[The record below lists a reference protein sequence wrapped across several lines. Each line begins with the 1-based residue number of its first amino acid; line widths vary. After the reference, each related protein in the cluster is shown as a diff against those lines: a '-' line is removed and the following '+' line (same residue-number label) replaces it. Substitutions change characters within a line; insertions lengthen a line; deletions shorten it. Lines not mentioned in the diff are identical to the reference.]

1 MNGIALARAIKAD
14 PALAPTQLILLT
26 SFGSHVHSGEAQRAG
41 FAADIIK
48 PIRQSQLYDC
58 IVTVM
63 GATPAPSPVR
73 PITGQG
79 LAGEKAQWRTRVLIA
94 EDAEMDP
101 TTRRRRRSHST
112 QRRHAD
118 SPSGAGRKGTTP
130 WQRLTPQRWHGQPI
144 SYPGGSTG

>member
-1 MNGIALARAIKAD
+1 MAVLRGLRALAVDDNATNRTLLEAQLAVWGIEVDSVADGPQALDRLRLAQRNACPYTLALLDYQMPGMNGIALARAIKAD

-26 SFGSHVHSGEAQRAG
+26 SFGSHVHSGEARRAG

-73 PITGQG
+73 PITG
-79 LAGEKAQWRTRVLIA
+79 
-94 EDAEMDP
+94 
-101 TTRRRRRSHST
+101 
-112 QRRHAD
+112 
-118 SPSGAGRKGTTP
+118 
-130 WQRLTPQRWHGQPI
+130 
-144 SYPGGSTG
+144 